1 MSLDLNRRGFFAAA
15 TSVPA
20 PVLASAGA
28 TWAQHSPGSARYE
41 AGLVGELVSKLGLSE
56 SNARAMAL
64 RATRC
69 IDRPGGLMLGN
80 ADGQGVVLM
89 AGKHYHK
96 QWRMRLAGDGDF
108 SLANAIALVSTSA
121 AVLIS
126 AGSVTMRWISSCHFG
141 GAEAHVLRNARG
153 LVFLIVRGEIQSIPR
168 RIEID

>member
-1 MSLDLNRRGFFAAA
+1 
-15 TSVPA
+15 
-20 PVLASAGA
+20 
-28 TWAQHSPGSARYE
+28 
-41 AGLVGELVSKLGLSE
+41 
-56 SNARAMAL
+56 
-64 RATRC
+64 
-69 IDRPGGLMLGN
+69 MLGN

-153 LVFLIVRGEIQSIPR
+153 LVFLIVRGESQSIPR